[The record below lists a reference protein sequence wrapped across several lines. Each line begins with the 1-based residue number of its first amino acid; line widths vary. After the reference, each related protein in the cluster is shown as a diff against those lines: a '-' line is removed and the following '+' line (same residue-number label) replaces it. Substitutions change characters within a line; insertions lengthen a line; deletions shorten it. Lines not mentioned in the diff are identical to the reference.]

1 MNFHVGQKVLY
12 VNDRQIPSGYA
23 YVPNVP
29 KLGCEY
35 TIRQIVAC
43 RALGYDEDGLRLM
56 EVVNAPHVHQCPWG
70 THKSELSFRAS
81 RFRPVRSASIEAV
94 LETRKPVKV
103 HEPAQ

>member
-1 MNFHVGQKVLY
+1 MNFYVGQKVVY
-12 VNDRQIPSGYA
+12 VNDRQIPGGYG

-43 RALGYDEDGLRLM
+43 RALGYDEDGLRLV

-70 THKSELSFRAS
+70 THKSELSFRSS
-81 RFRPVRSASIEAV
+81 RFRPVRTTSIDANLKK
-94 LETRKPVKV
+94 LEPVKV
-103 HEPAQ
+103 REPAQ